1 MITLDLSIL
10 NQKGT
15 PMFYSDI
22 LSARPNFGIAGRIFI
37 STDTYEFYRDT
48 GSAWDLIGGSG
59 TGTITGSGTTGTLS
73 KFTSA
78 STIGDSIVT
87 EGTGFITLTGT
98 NSRFVVGGTDDG
110 SSQLQTYY
118 DGNTRW
124 KFVAASNNAAD
135 DADITGYRA
144 RGTNA
149 TKLAIQSG
157 DSITNYSGRG
167 YDGTLFNGGA
177 GFDIFA
183 AENFST
189 GNNGTYISVETTPI
203 GSATPTYFH
212 RFSANGGFRV
222 GQNSDPDTG
231 YIFQTSGNAKVS
243 GNIDVVGY
251 GTFLSTLTAANN
263 NSSLS
268 IFSVDTLSYAA
279 GFSSNNIG
287 ALYGAIAGFNLQT
300 FAGSATFAQANIAS
314 GSASINSID
323 FSSAGSTITMTQA
336 AGIRAMAANIAQ
348 VQYQGTN
355 SGTITHAAIQQNL
368 GFYRPS
374 GASGTLTITN
384 AYSHL
389 INALDDY
396 GAGFTFTNRWGI
408 YQSGASD
415 KNYFAANVL
424 LGSTTDNGNKLQITG
439 SGYFSDKIGIG
450 TSSPTRKLTI
460 EGSGTTFA
468 TTGAMIRLDNTTS
481 GRFGTFDFDDSQNL
495 NIWASTD
502 TGNIQFFTNS
512 GSGNNRMVLTS
523 AGRLGVGTSTPV
535 RLVTIFGGANT
546 SRIILQ
552 NTATGQAI
560 NNGLDIT
567 MDGTDAQF
575 WNYQN
580 GSVQFGTNNSERGRF
595 TNGGNLLIGTST
607 DAGYKL
613 DVNGF
618 GRYIGSLYSEAVN
631 AYLLN
636 QTGNPTD
643 TKIWSIQN
651 IPTTGDFRIRALN
664 DAESN
669 GINAIVLSRTGISS
683 VALNFNGAVTIDGS
697 LRINGQSSATAGGSS
712 GQHLIINLDGTT
724 YKIALL
730 NP

>member
-15 PMFYSDI
+15 PMFNSDI
-22 LSARPNFGIAGRIFI
+22 FANRPAAGVVGRIFI

-48 GSAWDLIGGSG
+48 GSAWDAIGGSG
-59 TGTITGSGTTGTLS
+59 SGITGSGTTGTLS
-73 KFTSA
+73 KFTTA
-78 STIGDSIVT
+78 SSIGDSIVT
-87 EGTGFITLTGT
+87 EGTGLITLTGT

-124 KFVAASNNAAD
+124 KFVAASNVATD

-149 TKLAIQSG
+149 TKLSIQSG

-167 YDGTLFNGGA
+167 YDGTNFSGGG

-203 GSATPTYFH
+203 GSATPTSFH

-222 GQNSDPDTG
+222 GQNSDPDFG

-336 AGIRAMAANIAQ
+336 AGIRAMAGNIAQ

-396 GAGFTFTNRWGI
+396 GAGFSFTNRWGI
-408 YQSGASD
+408 YQAGASD
-415 KNYFAANVL
+415 TNYFAANTL
-424 LGSTTDNGNKLQITG
+424 
-439 SGYFSDKIGIG
+439 IG
-450 TSSPTRKLTI
+450 TTIDGGFKL
-460 EGSGTTFA
+460 SVLGTSNFNGAMTA
-468 TTGAMIRLDNTTS
+468 TTGAFGGGSVTAGNNIQSLNGHISTYHNVNADTS
-481 GRFGTFDFDDSQNL
+481 GYGLLFYTNNGGTKNVISS
-495 NIWASTD
+495 IVPS
-502 TGNIQFFTNS
+502 
-512 GSGNNRMVLTS
+512 
-523 AGRLGVGTSTPV
+523 GVGTSASGQLLFGTTLNGTSNV
-535 RLVTIFGGANT
+535 RL
-546 SRIILQ
+546 II
-552 NTATGQAI
+552 T
-560 NNGLDIT
+560 
-567 MDGTDAQF
+567 
-575 WNYQN
+575 
-580 GSVQFGTNNSERGRF
+580 E
-595 TNGGNLLIGTST
+595 GGNLGQGTLTPTSLWSGAANVYHVKSSST
-607 DAGYKL
+607 DSAGVRVQSNRGGNIEIVCSGTT
-613 DVNGF
+613 DE
-618 GRYIGSLYSEAVN
+618 ISLYSTTNWPLVIYTNSTERLRFLTSGDVKIINSIEIGNTVSGSIATPSTHKV
-631 AYLLN
+631 AILIGGVQYYLLA
-636 QTGNPTD
+636 
-643 TKIWSIQN
+643 SN
-651 IPTTGDFRIRALN
+651 I
-664 DAESN
+664 
-669 GINAIVLSRTGISS
+669 
-683 VALNFNGAVTIDGS
+683 
-697 LRINGQSSATAGGSS
+697 
-712 GQHLIINLDGTT
+712 
-724 YKIALL
+724 
-730 NP
+730 